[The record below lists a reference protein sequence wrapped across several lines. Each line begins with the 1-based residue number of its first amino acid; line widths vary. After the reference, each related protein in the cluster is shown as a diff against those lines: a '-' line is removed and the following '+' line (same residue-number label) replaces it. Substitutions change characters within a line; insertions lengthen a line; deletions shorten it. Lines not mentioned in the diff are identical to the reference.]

1 MDALAFNKM
10 NKLHVHMTDS
20 QSWPLEIPSI
30 PDLAAKG
37 AYHPGLIYS
46 ATDLATLQRYG
57 SLRGIEVFLEI
68 DMPGHT
74 SAIWYSNPDLIA
86 AFNMQ
91 PDWGAFAAEPPSGT
105 LKLNSSKVDDF
116 ITKIFQ
122 DLLPRV
128 APYNSHFHSGG
139 DEVNMNAYNTD
150 ETVRTNQV
158 MTLRPYMQRFIE
170 KVHKQVCLPLK
181 MLYPCH
187 CSYKSM
193 QLTVILL
200 TLLTVLKPC
209 QKSSI
214 STADTQK
221 LNKRG

>member
-1 MDALAFNKM
+1 VTISDRPRFSHRGFNLDVSRHFYPVRSIEHLINALAFNKM
-10 NKLHVHMTDS
+10 NKLHVHITDS

-46 ATDLATLQRYG
+46 VKDLAALQRYG

-74 SAIWYSNPDLIA
+74 SAIWYSNPELIA

-91 PDWGAFAAEPPSGT
+91 PDWGAYAGEPPSGT

-128 APYNSHFHSGG
+128 TPFNSHFHSGG
-139 DEVNMNAYNTD
+139 DEVNMNAYKTD

-158 MTLRPYMQRFIE
+158 MELRPFMQRFID
-170 KVHKQVCLPLK
+170 KVHKQV
-181 MLYPCH
+181 
-187 CSYKSM
+187 S
-193 QLTVILL
+193 
-200 TLLTVLKPC
+200 
-209 QKSSI
+209 
-214 STADTQK
+214 
-221 LNKRG
+221 